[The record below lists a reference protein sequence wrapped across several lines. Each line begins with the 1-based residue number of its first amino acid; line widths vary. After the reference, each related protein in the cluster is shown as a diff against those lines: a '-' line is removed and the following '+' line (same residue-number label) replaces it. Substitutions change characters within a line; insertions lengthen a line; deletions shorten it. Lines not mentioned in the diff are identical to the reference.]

1 MSNVLQRAR
10 AKEDD
15 KAEEKILAIIQREKG
30 RAFWCRLNYNLGKK
44 TGRSIRSVQVEE
56 SLDHTVEYNTQES
69 V

>member
-1 MSNVLQRAR
+1 MLDMLKRTR

-15 KAEEKILAIIQREKG
+15 GAEKKIMAIIQREKG

-56 SLDHTVEYNTQES
+56 SLDHTVE
-69 V
+69 